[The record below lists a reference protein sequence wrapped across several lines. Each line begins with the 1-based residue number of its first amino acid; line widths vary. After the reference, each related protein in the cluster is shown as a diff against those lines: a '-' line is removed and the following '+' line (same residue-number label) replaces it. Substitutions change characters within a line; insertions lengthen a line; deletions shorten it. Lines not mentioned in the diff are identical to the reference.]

1 MAYSIQQM
9 QYYNQNQNCITSS
22 IIQKKFK
29 PLHEPIVEVQSKDEF
44 SINAD
49 ILSSQQMNY
58 SLSKQLLYFDKKNKQ
73 GSAVDII
80 KANALHNS
88 IEMSQRLIGSQ
99 IYPTNNLLQVDDQY
113 LNTPKNIINSNNQ
126 INQLNS
132 QNLNNNYQVAG
143 DVSLCID
150 NMSNNGNDFNEKT
163 STTYDPS
170 NHLGT
175 KPTTLSFMNQHI
187 VAPVAYSNNFGSN
200 DQLAGIEQDEQA
212 QDVVADIEKKSIGKK
227 SAFQNSNKK
236 EKQTNQQE
244 LILMNCPHCKNHIT
258 LFQDKGDNISE
269 NQNCLNIFH
278 KIFSFCQS
286 CSCNQ
291 QNQVSQKYQCPEC
304 QKDIQIS

>member
-9 QYYNQNQNCITSS
+9 QYYNQNQSSITSS

-49 ILSSQQMNY
+49 ILSSQMNY
-58 SLSKQLLYFDKKNKQ
+58 SISKQLLQFDKKNKQ
-73 GSAVDII
+73 GSAIDII

-99 IYPTNNLLQVDDQY
+99 IYPTNNLLQVEDQY
-113 LNTPKNIINSNNQ
+113 LNTPKNITNSNNQ
-126 INQLNS
+126 MNQLNS
-132 QNLNNNYQVAG
+132 QNLNNNQQLGG

-150 NMSNNGNDFNEKT
+150 NMSNNGIDFNEKI

-175 KPTTLSFMNQHI
+175 KPTTLSFMNQNI

-200 DQLAGIEQDEQA
+200 NQLAGIEQDEE
-212 QDVVADIEKKSIGKK
+212 VEGVAEIDKKSNGKK
-227 SAFQNSNKK
+227 ITFSNVNKK

-258 LFQDKGDNISE
+258 LLQTKHNNISE
-269 NQNCLNIFH
+269 NQNCGNIFH
-278 KIFSFCQS
+278 KIFSICHP

-291 QNQVSQKYQCPEC
+291 QHQVSSKQECPEC
-304 QKDIQIS
+304 QKEIQIN